1 MHESLVLNLRPTEI
15 MVDLQILVDRMSKEE
30 IIEAK
35 KTLLIALK
43 DFDASVVI
51 PNHPAHGPRT
61 SVGGST
67 SSGVRRPD
75 DRPVFGSSSHL
86 ESPSDFQGAPK
97 RARRAMESVSTG
109 RGSAAVVE
117 KKLIYN
123 RMPALSN
130 VQNELFNA
138 LTNRVNQKLQGQDVR
153 SISVIYERDDHDPL
167 LYSSEVFDQSLRSMC
182 ARWQL
187 MLLTAGKQWTVNVL
201 ESPEVV
207 NGEATVFVKVSL
219 LTEAEEEVPV
229 EESRGRKRSRSHD
242 DQD

>member
-1 MHESLVLNLRPTEI
+1 MKDLQRRLWEKLPEKYQHLECEVFIGDSGVQLEMHESLVLNLRPTEI

-61 SVGGST
+61 SEGGST
-67 SSGVRRPD
+67 SSGVRRSD

-97 RARRAMESVSTG
+97 RARRAMESVNTA

-130 VQNELFNA
+130 VQNELFSCKDKMSGPFRSSLNVTITTHSFTVRKS
-138 LTNRVNQKLQGQDVR
+138 LTRAYGVCVHVG
-153 SISVIYERDDHDPL
+153 S
-167 LYSSEVFDQSLRSMC
+167 
-182 ARWQL
+182 
-187 MLLTAGKQWTVNVL
+187 
-201 ESPEVV
+201 
-207 NGEATVFVKVSL
+207 
-219 LTEAEEEVPV
+219 
-229 EESRGRKRSRSHD
+229 
-242 DQD
+242 